1 MSRSYDVDGKVV
13 LITGA
18 ARGIGAQTARVLADR
33 GATLALAGLEP
44 DNLAALAKELG
55 PQHVWH
61 ELDVTDQ
68 ATTDRVVAEVA
79 EQLGGIDIVVT
90 NAGIAS
96 YGTVRQIDPA
106 AFQRV
111 VDVNLTGMFRTAH
124 AALPHVI
131 ERRGYVLVIASLAAF
146 SPLAG
151 MAAYDASKAGA
162 EAFALA
168 MRQEL
173 MHLGVDVGICHPS
186 WVDTDLV
193 RDAEA
198 DLPTFE
204 ATRRKLP
211 WPANTTTS
219 VEDCATMIA
228 DGIAKRA
235 RRIYVPKSVVA
246 AMLARPLT
254 GSGIAER
261 VMRRRLAEMVPRMEQ
276 DAAALGRSHGS
287 STIRHSDSDDPPLR
301 QPPSATATAT
311 IRHLDRHLAR
321 PE

>member
-1 MSRSYDVDGKVV
+1 MTYDVTGKTV

-18 ARGIGAQTARVLADR
+18 ARGIGAQTARVLAGR
-33 GATLALAGLEP
+33 GARLALAGLEP
-44 DNLAALAKELG
+44 ANLATVADELG
-55 PQHVWH
+55 PDHAWW

-68 ATTDRVVAEVA
+68 AATDKVVAEVA
-79 EQLGGIDIVVT
+79 DRFGGIDVVMT

-111 VDVNLTGMFRTAH
+111 IDINLTGMFRTAH

-131 ERRGYVLVIASLAAF
+131 ERRGYVLVVASLAAF
-146 SPLAG
+146 TPLAG
-151 MAAYDASKAGA
+151 MAAYDASKSGA

-173 MHLGVDVGICHPS
+173 LHLGVDVGVCHPS

-198 DLPTFE
+198 DLPSFRE
-204 ATRRKLP
+204 TRRRLP

-219 VEDCATMIA
+219 VEECAVMIA
-228 DGIAKRA
+228 DGIAKRS

-246 AMLARPLT
+246 AMLSRPLT

-261 VMRRRLAEMVPRMEQ
+261 VLRRSLARMVPRMEQ
-276 DAAALGRSHGS
+276 DAAAVGRSYGKHQTVNEEG
-287 STIRHSDSDDPPLR
+287 
-301 QPPSATATAT
+301 
-311 IRHLDRHLAR
+311 
-321 PE
+321 

>member
-1 MSRSYDVDGKVV
+1 MTYDVTGKTV

-18 ARGIGAQTARVLADR
+18 ARGIGAQTARVLAGR
-33 GATLALAGLEP
+33 GARLALAGLEP
-44 DNLAALAKELG
+44 ANLATVADELG
-55 PQHVWH
+55 PGHAWW

-68 ATTDRVVAEVA
+68 AATDKVVAEVA
-79 EQLGGIDIVVT
+79 DRFGGIDVVMT

-111 VDVNLTGMFRTAH
+111 IDINLTGMFRTAH

-131 ERRGYVLVIASLAAF
+131 ERRGYVLVVASLAAF
-146 SPLAG
+146 TPLAG
-151 MAAYDASKAGA
+151 MAAYDASKSGA

-173 MHLGVDVGICHPS
+173 LHLGVDVGVCHPS

-198 DLPTFE
+198 DLPSFRE
-204 ATRRKLP
+204 TRRRLP

-219 VEDCATMIA
+219 VEECAVMIA
-228 DGIAKRA
+228 DGIAKRS

-246 AMLARPLT
+246 AMLSRPLT

-261 VMRRRLAEMVPRMEQ
+261 VLRRSLARMVPRMEQ
-276 DAAALGRSHGS
+276 DAAAVGRSYGKHQTVNEEG
-287 STIRHSDSDDPPLR
+287 
-301 QPPSATATAT
+301 
-311 IRHLDRHLAR
+311 
-321 PE
+321 

>member
-1 MSRSYDVDGKVV
+1 MSRAYDVNGKVV

-18 ARGIGAQTARVLADR
+18 ARGIGAQTARELAGR
-33 GATLALAGLEP
+33 GARLALVGLEP
-44 DNLAALAKELG
+44 ANLAAVAAELG
-55 PQHVWH
+55 PDHAWW

-68 ATTDRVVAEVA
+68 AATDRVVADVA
-79 EQLGGIDIVVT
+79 ARFGGIDVVMT
-90 NAGIAS
+90 NAGIAA

-111 VDVNLTGMFRTAH
+111 IDINLTGMFRTAH

-131 ERRGYVLVIASLAAF
+131 ERRGYVLVVASLAAF
-146 SPLAG
+146 TQLAG
-151 MAAYDASKAGA
+151 MAAYDASKSGA

-173 MHLGVDVGICHPS
+173 MHLGVDVGVCHPS
-186 WVDTDLV
+186 WIDTDLV

-198 DLPTFE
+198 DLPTFQS
-204 ATRRKLP
+204 TRRRLP

-219 VEDCATMIA
+219 VEDCARMIA
-228 DGIAKRA
+228 DGIAARA

-254 GSGIAER
+254 GSGIAEW
-261 VMRRRLAEMVPRMEQ
+261 VMRRSLARMVPRMEQ
-276 DAAALGRSHGS
+276 DAAALGRPFGK
-287 STIRHSDSDDPPLR
+287 T
-301 QPPSATATAT
+301 T
-311 IRHLDRHLAR
+311 IRHLDSGHPSAR
-321 PE
+321 QRPSVS

>member
-1 MSRSYDVDGKVV
+1 MTYDVNGKVV

-18 ARGIGAQTARVLADR
+18 ARGIGAQTARLLAGR
-33 GATLALAGLEP
+33 GARLALVGLEP
-44 DNLAALAKELG
+44 DNLAALVEELG
-55 PQHVWH
+55 SEHAWW

-68 ATTDRVVAEVA
+68 EATDRVIAAVVDEF
-79 EQLGGIDIVVT
+79 GGIDVAMT

-96 YGTVRQIDPA
+96 YGTVRQIDPT

-111 VDVNLTGMFRTAH
+111 IDINLTGMFRTAH
-124 AALPHVI
+124 AALPHLV
-131 ERRGYVLVIASLAAF
+131 ERRGYILVVASLAAF

-162 EAFALA
+162 EAFALS

-173 MHLGVDVGICHPS
+173 LHLGVDVGVCHPS
-186 WVDTDLV
+186 WIDTDLV

-198 DLPTFE
+198 DLPSFRE
-204 ATRRKLP
+204 TRSKLP

-219 VEDCATMIA
+219 VEDCAQMIA
-228 DGIAKRA
+228 DGIAQRA

-261 VMRRRLAEMVPRMEQ
+261 VMRRQLARMVPRMEE
-276 DAAALGRSHGS
+276 DAEALGRSYGKHQ
-287 STIRHSDSDDPPLR
+287 TINESG
-301 QPPSATATAT
+301 
-311 IRHLDRHLAR
+311 
-321 PE
+321 

>member
-1 MSRSYDVDGKVV
+1 MGRTYDVNGKVT

-33 GATLALAGLEP
+33 GARLALVGLEP
-44 DNLAALAKELG
+44 AGLAVLTKELG
-55 PQHVWH
+55 PEHAWW

-68 ATTDRVVAEVA
+68 AATDRVVAEVVD
-79 EQLGGIDIVVT
+79 EFGGIDVVMT

-124 AALPHVI
+124 ATLPHVI
-131 ERRGYVLVIASLAAF
+131 ERRGYILVVASLAAF
-146 SPLAG
+146 TPLAG

-168 MRQEL
+168 MRQEV

-198 DLPTFE
+198 DLPTFR
-204 ATRRKLP
+204 ATRPRLP

-219 VEDCATMIA
+219 VEACADMIA
-228 DGIAKRA
+228 DGIGKRA

-246 AMLARPLT
+246 AMLARPIT

-261 VMRRRLAEMVPRMEQ
+261 VMRGSLGRMVPRMEQ
-276 DAAALGRSHGS
+276 DAATLGRSHGEHHAS
-287 STIRHSDSDDPPLR
+287 G
-301 QPPSATATAT
+301 
-311 IRHLDRHLAR
+311 
-321 PE
+321 

>member
-1 MSRSYDVDGKVV
+1 MTYDVNGKVV

-18 ARGIGAQTARVLADR
+18 ARGIGAQTARVLAGR
-33 GATLALAGLEP
+33 GARLALVGLEP
-44 DNLAALAKELG
+44 DNLAALVAELG
-55 PQHVWH
+55 PEHTWW

-68 ATTDRVVAEVA
+68 EATDRVIAAVVDEF
-79 EQLGGIDIVVT
+79 GGIDVVMT

-96 YGTVRQIDPA
+96 YGTVRQIDPE

-111 VDVNLTGMFRTAH
+111 IDINLTGMFRTAH
-124 AALPHVI
+124 AALPHVV
-131 ERRGYVLVIASLAAF
+131 ERRGYVLVVASLAAF

-162 EAFALA
+162 EAFALS

-173 MHLGVDVGICHPS
+173 MHLGVDVGVCHPS
-186 WVDTDLV
+186 WIDTDLV

-198 DLPTFE
+198 DLPSFRE
-204 ATRRKLP
+204 TRSKLP

-219 VEDCATMIA
+219 VEDCAQMIA
-228 DGIAKRA
+228 DGIANRA

-261 VMRRRLAEMVPRMEQ
+261 LLRRQLARMVPRMEQ
-276 DAAALGRSHGS
+276 DAAALGRSYGKHH
-287 STIRHSDSDDPPLR
+287 TINESG
-301 QPPSATATAT
+301 
-311 IRHLDRHLAR
+311 
-321 PE
+321 

>member
-1 MSRSYDVDGKVV
+1 MTYDVTGKTV

-18 ARGIGAQTARVLADR
+18 ARGIGAQTARVLAGR
-33 GATLALAGLEP
+33 GARLALAGLEP
-44 DNLAALAKELG
+44 ANLATVADELG
-55 PQHVWH
+55 PGHAWW

-68 ATTDRVVAEVA
+68 AATDKVVAEVA
-79 EQLGGIDIVVT
+79 DRFGGIDVVMT

-111 VDVNLTGMFRTAH
+111 IDINLTGMFRTAH

-131 ERRGYVLVIASLAAF
+131 ERHGYVLVVASLAAF
-146 SPLAG
+146 TPLAG
-151 MAAYDASKAGA
+151 MAAYDASKSGA

-173 MHLGVDVGICHPS
+173 LHLGVDVGVCHPS

-198 DLPTFE
+198 DLPSFRE
-204 ATRRKLP
+204 TRRRLP

-219 VEDCATMIA
+219 VEECAVMIA
-228 DGIAKRA
+228 DGIAKRS

-246 AMLARPLT
+246 AMLSRPLT

-261 VMRRRLAEMVPRMEQ
+261 VLRRSLARMVPRMEQ
-276 DAAALGRSHGS
+276 DAAAVGRSYGKHQTVNEEG
-287 STIRHSDSDDPPLR
+287 
-301 QPPSATATAT
+301 
-311 IRHLDRHLAR
+311 
-321 PE
+321 

>member
-1 MSRSYDVDGKVV
+1 MKPAYDVEGKVV

-18 ARGIGAQTARVLADR
+18 ARGIGAQTARELAGR
-33 GATLALAGLEP
+33 GARLALVGLEP
-44 DNLAALAKELG
+44 ANLAAVAEELG
-55 PQHVWH
+55 PRHLWR

-68 ATTDRVVAEVA
+68 DATDRVVAEVV
-79 EQLGGIDIVVT
+79 EQLGGIDVVMT
-90 NAGIAS
+90 NAGVGS

-111 VDVNLTGMFRTAH
+111 IDINLTGMFRTAH

-131 ERRGYVLVIASLAAF
+131 ERRGYILVVSSLAAF

-151 MAAYDASKAGA
+151 MAAYDASKSGV

-168 MRQEL
+168 MRQEVL
-173 MHLGVDVGICHPS
+173 HLGVDVGICHPS

-193 RDAEA
+193 RSAEA
-198 DLPTFE
+198 DLPSFKE
-204 ATRRKLP
+204 SRSKLP

-228 DGIAKRA
+228 DGIANRA

-246 AMLARPLT
+246 AMLMRPLV
-254 GSGIAER
+254 GSGFAER
-261 VMRRRLAEMVPRMEQ
+261 LMRRQLARSVPRLEA
-276 DAAALGRSHGS
+276 DAAALGRPFNT
-287 STIRHSDSDDPPLR
+287 STIRHSDSNHPPPGQSPR
-301 QPPSATATAT
+301 QA
-311 IRHLDRHLAR
+311 
-321 PE
+321 

>member
-1 MSRSYDVDGKVV
+1 MTYDVNGKVV

-18 ARGIGAQTARVLADR
+18 ARGIGAQTARVLAKR
-33 GATLALAGLEP
+33 GARLALAGLEP
-44 DNLAALAKELG
+44 QNLADVVEELG
-55 PQHVWH
+55 PGHAWW

-68 ATTDRVVAEVA
+68 EATDRVLAEVA
-79 EQLGGIDIVVT
+79 ERFGGIDVVVT
-90 NAGIAS
+90 NAGIAA

-111 VDVNLTGMFRTAH
+111 IDINLTGMFRTAH

-131 ERRGYVLVIASLAAF
+131 ERRGYILVMASLAAF
-146 SPLAG
+146 TPLAG
-151 MAAYDASKAGA
+151 MAAYDASKSGV

-173 MHLGVDVGICHPS
+173 LHLGVDVGVCHPS

-198 DLPTFE
+198 DLPSFR
-204 ATRRKLP
+204 ATRLRLP

-219 VEDCATMIA
+219 VEECAAMIVE
-228 DGIAKRA
+228 GIAKRS
-235 RRIYVPKSVVA
+235 RRIYVPKSVIA

-254 GSGIAER
+254 GSGLAER
-261 VMRRRLAEMVPRMEQ
+261 VLRRSLARTVPRIEQ
-276 DAAALGRSHGS
+276 DIAALGRSYGKHQ
-287 STIRHSDSDDPPLR
+287 TVNEER
-301 QPPSATATAT
+301 
-311 IRHLDRHLAR
+311 
-321 PE
+321 

>member
-1 MSRSYDVDGKVV
+1 MTPLYDVDGKVV

-18 ARGIGAQTARVLADR
+18 ARGIGAQTARVLAER
-33 GATLALAGLEP
+33 GARLALVGLEP
-44 DNLAALAKELG
+44 AALAELADEIG
-55 PQHVWH
+55 KDHAWW

-68 ATTDRVVAEVA
+68 AATDRVVAGVVDEF
-79 EQLGGIDIVVT
+79 GGLDVVMT

-111 VDVNLTGMFRTAH
+111 IDINLTGMFRTAH

-131 ERRGYVLVIASLAAF
+131 DRKGYILVVASLAAF
-146 SPLAG
+146 TPLAG
-151 MAAYDASKAGA
+151 MAAYDASKSGA

-173 MHLGVDVGICHPS
+173 LHLGVDVGICHPS

-198 DLPTFE
+198 DLPSFRD
-204 ATRRKLP
+204 TRRRLP

-219 VEDCATMIA
+219 VEECAEMIA

-261 VMRRRLAEMVPRMEQ
+261 VARRSLARMVPRMEQ
-276 DAAALGRSHGS
+276 DAAALGRPYGNS
-287 STIRHSDSDDPPLR
+287 
-301 QPPSATATAT
+301 T
-311 IRHLDRHLAR
+311 IRHLDSDH
-321 PE
+321 PSVGQT

>member
-1 MSRSYDVDGKVV
+1 MLAPGAKLQIPSVFMTYDVNGKVV

-33 GATLALAGLEP
+33 SARLALVGLEP
-44 DNLAALAKELG
+44 DNLAALVDELG
-55 PQHVWH
+55 PDHTWW

-68 ATTDRVVAEVA
+68 EATDRVIAAVVDEF
-79 EQLGGIDIVVT
+79 GGIDVVMT

-111 VDVNLTGMFRTAH
+111 VDINLTGMFRTAH

-131 ERRGYVLVIASLAAF
+131 ERRGYILVVASLAAF

-168 MRQEL
+168 MRQEV
-173 MHLGVDVGICHPS
+173 MHLGVEVGICHPS
-186 WVDTDLV
+186 WIDTDLV

-198 DLPTFE
+198 DLPSFRE
-204 ATRRKLP
+204 TRGKLP

-219 VEDCATMIA
+219 VENCAEMIA

-261 VMRRRLAEMVPRMEQ
+261 LARRQLARVVPRLEQ
-276 DAAALGRSHGS
+276 DAAALGRSYGKHQ
-287 STIRHSDSDDPPLR
+287 TINESG
-301 QPPSATATAT
+301 
-311 IRHLDRHLAR
+311 
-321 PE
+321 

>member
-1 MSRSYDVDGKVV
+1 MTYDVTGKVV

-18 ARGIGAQTARVLADR
+18 ARGIGAQTARVLARR
-33 GATLALAGLEP
+33 GARLALAGLEP
-44 DNLAALAKELG
+44 ANLAALAEELG
-55 PQHVWH
+55 PDHAWW

-68 ATTDRVVAEVA
+68 DATDRVVADVA
-79 EQLGGIDIVVT
+79 ERFGGIDVVVT

-111 VDVNLTGMFRTAH
+111 IDINLTGMFRTAH

-151 MAAYDASKAGA
+151 MAAYDASKSGA
-162 EAFALA
+162 EALALA

-173 MHLGVDVGICHPS
+173 LHLGVDVGVCHPS
-186 WVDTDLV
+186 WIDTDLV

-198 DLPTFE
+198 DLPSFRD
-204 ATRRKLP
+204 TRRRLP

-219 VEDCATMIA
+219 VEDCADMIA
-228 DGIAKRA
+228 DGIAKRS

-246 AMLARPLT
+246 AMLTRPLT
-254 GSGIAER
+254 NSGLAER
-261 VMRRRLAEMVPRMEQ
+261 LLRGPLSRMVPKMEE
-276 DAAALGRSHGS
+276 DAAALGRWYGKHQ
-287 STIRHSDSDDPPLR
+287 TVNEER
-301 QPPSATATAT
+301 
-311 IRHLDRHLAR
+311 
-321 PE
+321 